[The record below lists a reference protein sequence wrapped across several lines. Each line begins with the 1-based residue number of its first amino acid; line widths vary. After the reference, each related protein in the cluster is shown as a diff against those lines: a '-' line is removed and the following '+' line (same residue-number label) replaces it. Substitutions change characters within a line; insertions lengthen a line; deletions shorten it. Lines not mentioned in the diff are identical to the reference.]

1 MKRMLGSIAA
11 RVMPRTYHNLK
22 VLSTVDLQNDSMLE
36 RMISYETE
44 VRELRSELNEVRRDN
59 RRVVE
64 LYDLVFARL
73 QEDMPLRAK
82 PLPADD
88 SAASHGIAASDH

>member
-1 MKRMLGSIAA
+1 MF
-11 RVMPRTYHNLK
+11 PRTYHNLQ
-22 VLSTVDLQNDSMLE
+22 VLSTVDLQSDSMLE

-44 VRELRSELNEVRRDN
+44 VRELRAELNEIRRDN

-64 LYDLVFARL
+64 LYDLVFERL

-82 PLPADD
+82 PVPADGGQD
-88 SAASHGIAASDH
+88 SAASTGERS